1 MRTRMGDAMIRTEH
15 TMNLYDVALSV
26 VRARARPRLIGST
39 VIREFS
45 YGLLTIRYQPER
57 GSLDIWFAGKGLAV
71 QRWCGKPQLVRYEP
85 GSWEG
90 DLMEAAK
97 VAA

>member
-1 MRTRMGDAMIRTEH
+1 MTRTEYA
-15 TMNLYDVALSV
+15 MNLYDVALSV

-39 VIREFS
+39 VVREYS
-45 YGLLTIRYQPER
+45 SGLLTIRYQPEQ
-57 GSLDIWFAGKGLAV
+57 GSLDIWFVGRVLAV
-71 QRWCGKPQLVRYEP
+71 EKWRGKPQLIRYEP